1 MLSLSCGGRGNPIR
15 TRPYSPPRARRSRT
29 LERVTWRL
37 GKGVLTLAG
46 VAAISALVAAC
57 GGIDGDDMAGPVQPA
72 KPEDF
77 PQPKGRSLADL
88 RRKLGGEGPSL
99 VAAVSQF
106 ERGAN
111 RFGFALFDR
120 ARAQIADAPVGIYV
134 APADGG
140 AAHGP
145 FVARYESLEVEPQY
159 QSRSVASDPD
169 AAQSLYVAQLE
180 LPKAGRYD
188 ILGVARLDGRLVTA
202 TSAGAGLTVRSA
214 AAVPDVGDRAPVI
227 HTPTAAE
234 VGGDIRRIDTR
245 DPPSSMHEVDFADVV
260 GREPAILLFATPE
273 LCKSRVCG
281 PVVDVAEQV
290 KAERGDEV
298 RFVHQEIYTDNEVEK
313 GFRPQ
318 VLAWRLPTE
327 PWAFAVD
334 RSGRVAARLEGAFSA
349 VELERAVD
357 AALKR

>member
-1 MLSLSCGGRGNPIR
+1 M
-15 TRPYSPPRARRSRT
+15 
-29 LERVTWRL
+29 TWRL

-46 VAAISALVAAC
+46 AAAISALVAAC
-57 GGIDGDDMAGPVQPA
+57 GGIDGDDVAGPVQPA
-72 KPEDF
+72 TPEDF

-88 RRKLGGEGPSL
+88 RRELGGEGPSL

-106 ERGAN
+106 EPGVN
-111 RFGFALFDR
+111 RFGFGLFDR

-134 APADGG
+134 APAGGG

-145 FVARYESLEVEPQY
+145 FVARYESLEIKPPH
-159 QSRSVASDPD
+159 QSRSVAADPD
-169 AAQSLYVAQLE
+169 AAQSLYVARLD

-202 TSAGAGLTVRSA
+202 TSVRAGLTVLA
-214 AAVPDVGDRAPVI
+214 DGAVPDVGDPAPAI

-234 VGGDIRRIDTR
+234 VGGDIGRIDTR

-260 GREPAILLFATPE
+260 GREPVILLFATPE

-281 PVVDVAEQV
+281 PVVDVTEQV
-290 KAERGDEV
+290 KAERGGGV
-298 RFVHQEIYTDNEVEK
+298 NFIHQEIYTDNEVEK

-334 RSGRVAARLEGAFSA
+334 RSGTVVARLEGAFSA
-349 VELERAVD
+349 GELERAVD